1 MSRASWLSIAGLLLA
16 SLLLGIMVVMG
27 LTGGVDHAMAKALSL
42 GQGRSPDGLILVTQ
56 WISWLGDGERR
67 AIWLVV
73 LTGWLAWKRDW
84 RAAGT
89 MLVVPVLASIGSTV
103 MKDAFGRPRPDIA
116 PHLDVVTSMS
126 YPSGHAVNAVAIL
139 LLAAAL
145 IPKRNR
151 NAWVAGA
158 AVLAVMIGVSRVM
171 LNVHWASDV
180 VGGWL
185 FGLAFAL
192 FGIGFVRKGRSG

>member
-1 MSRASWLSIAGLLLA
+1 VSRANWSSIAGLLLA

-27 LTGGVDHAMAKALSL
+27 VTGGIDHGVAKTFSL

-56 WISWLGDGERR
+56 WVSWLGDGERR

-89 MLVVPVLASIGSTV
+89 MLVVPVLASIGSTL
-103 MKDAFGRPRPDIA
+103 MKDAFGRPRPDVA

-139 LLAAAL
+139 LLAAVL
-145 IPKRNR
+145 IPKRNLR
-151 NAWVAGA
+151 AWVAGA
-158 AVLAVMIGVSRVM
+158 AALAVMIGLSRVM

-192 FGIGFVRKGRSG
+192 FGIGFVRNGRSG

>member
-1 MSRASWLSIAGLLLA
+1 M
-16 SLLLGIMVVMG
+16 
-27 LTGGVDHAMAKALSL
+27 
-42 GQGRSPDGLILVTQ
+42 
-56 WISWLGDGERR
+56 
-67 AIWLVV
+67 
-73 LTGWLAWKRDW
+73 
-84 RAAGT
+84 
-89 MLVVPVLASIGSTV
+89 LASIGSTL
-103 MKDAFGRPRPDIA
+103 MKDAFGRPRPDVA

-151 NAWVAGA
+151 RAWVAGA
-158 AVLAVMIGVSRVM
+158 ALLALMIGLSRVM
-171 LNVHWASDV
+171 LNVHWTSDV

-192 FGIGFVRKGRSG
+192 FGIGFVRKGRLG